1 MIVKNMKI
9 NLKIFTTYS
18 LIEQYELQTLKH
30 FGQTESLDKKRIFS
44 NLTDDPSVMSAKAVD
59 NVPKN

>member
-30 FGQTESLDKKRIFS
+30 FGQTESLDKKEF
-44 NLTDDPSVMSAKAVD
+44 L
-59 NVPKN
+59 